1 MKASKVIGLGLNKT
15 GTTTLA
21 RCLAILGYQRPLSCR
36 PDLLAAFRHG
46 QLEPALAAIEDCGYC
61 EDWPYPLMY
70 REIFERFGDRARY
83 VLTRRRDA
91 GRWLD
96 SLKRH
101 ALRTNPDRNCRRLAY
116 GYDYPHGAEAHHLRF
131 YEQHNRSVVEFFE
144 QRGARHLLLEVTWDA
159 GDGWQVLCGFLGEP
173 VPDSAFP
180 HENKGELPIPAGIEA
195 ENRRRI
201 ALQLECLSASGSG

>member
-1 MKASKVIGLGLNKT
+1 MKAGKVIGLGLNKT

-36 PDLLAAFRHG
+36 PDLLAAYRRG
-46 QLEPALAAIEDCGYC
+46 QIEPVLDAIEDCGYC

-116 GYDYPHGAEAHHLRF
+116 GYDYPHGAEAHHLRL
-131 YEQHNRSVVEFFE
+131 YEQHNREVVEFFE
-144 QRGARHLLLEVTWDA
+144 RRGARHLLLEVSWDA
-159 GDGWQVLCGFLGEP
+159 DDGWQALCGFLGEP
-173 VPDSAFP
+173 IPDAGEQRGSADSGP
-180 HENKGELPIPAGIEA
+180 YRGGKPASDRA
-195 ENRRRI
+195 
-201 ALQLECLSASGSG
+201 SARAAGSR